1 MEDTL
6 PEISMPEI
14 AGLLG
19 DLLREHK
26 GDNVLVLDLRKMGT
40 WTDFFVIATATSNT
54 HLEGMDRHIKE
65 FCHEREIEILRRS
78 RRPIVSQ
85 GTRASHGIRA
95 SYETQHGQ
103 EDEWRIIDLGPIVIH
118 LMSRRAREFYD
129 LERLYSMDD

>member
-6 PEISMPEI
+6 PEINISEI
-14 AGLLG
+14 AALLG
-19 DLLREHK
+19 ELLREHK
-26 GDNVLVLDLRKMGT
+26 GDNVLVLDLRKMDT

-65 FCHEREIEILRRS
+65 FCREREIEILRRS
-78 RRPIVSQ
+78 RKPV
-85 GTRASHGIRA
+85 ASHGMLA
-95 SYETQHGQ
+95 SGGMQGQ

-129 LERLYSMDD
+129 LERLYSMDYA